1 MNPRSAPGR
10 LPSARGALKQV
21 LATESWRNERLLN
34 VFRASI
40 WTCIGLITG
49 GSEILLKRSI
59 SPGSEL
65 ALAWGVA
72 AIVLGLTVLRRFYRY
87 WISAVLSTM
96 DITLLAVCMD
106 AGHRYLLAHDRGL
119 VGHQLYASGIVLLT
133 LLAANNLRF
142 SWRLSLW
149 SVAYGAAAYWFVLWL
164 NHAVDVLT
172 YVELI
177 AFGLLGGVLYFSSRK
192 LGSIVRQVVE
202 RDALMRFLPAA
213 VVARISR
220 EPGVVSLPSEA
231 QEVTALFVDL
241 CGFTSLAEAMEPEAI
256 TRMLNEF
263 FTEMAAE
270 VISHSGIP
278 IQYTG
283 DNLYAVFPETSGPDH
298 AHRALLAGLGM
309 LRRLERINE
318 RRRSQGLPALG
329 AGVGVHT
336 GTVVAGPIGSPQ
348 LLQYTYLGDT
358 VNTASRIERMTR
370 EVGRML
376 LCSGTTLQHA
386 GGLAAFRAE
395 ALGDAPLRGK
405 REPLRLWSVS
415 AVRAGPRPDWP

>member
-106 AGHRYLLAHDRGL
+106 AGH
-119 VGHQLYASGIVLLT
+119 